1 MNPGAQALTMS
12 SREIAELTGKRHDN
26 VMRSIE
32 LLVTK
37 GVIRSPQFE
46 ETEEI
51 NNLGLPRQVQQYC
64 FCGDQGKRDSIV
76 VVAQLSPE
84 FTARLVDRWQELE
97 AQAAPALPNFAD
109 PVAAA
114 RAWADARELEQK
126 ATAALAL
133 AAPKAEYV
141 DRYVR
146 AGGAKGFRE
155 VAKLLGANEVE
166 FREYLVANKIMYR
179 LGDAWAAYQ
188 NHADAG
194 RFVVKTGVAAR
205 NEHAFTT
212 TRFTPKGVEWIA
224 GLWGKRSAQLA
235 QVGEARH
242 EYID

>member
-1 MNPGAQALTMS
+1 MSSTLMNPGAQALTMS

-146 AGGAKGFRE
+146 AGGA
-155 VAKLLGANEVE
+155 
-166 FREYLVANKIMYR
+166 
-179 LGDAWAAYQ
+179 AYQ